1 MVVTNSKT
9 IIDRQH
15 EEKNLFIETLSQW
28 PNISWAC
35 GKTDIPRSTI
45 YRWQNEDMHF
55 KERIKTAIKTSIACV
70 NDKAEA
76 NIISAINNCDIK
88 CSKYW
93 LEHHKENYAPNGII
107 HGKYKTED
115 ELDFA
120 EKVHKNLSGYK
131 ETIW

>member
-1 MVVTNSKT
+1 MGSNSKT

-15 EEKNLFIETLSQW
+15 EEKDLFIETLSQL

-45 YRWQNEDMHF
+45 YRWQSEDMSF
-55 KERIKTAIKTSIACV
+55 KERVKTAIRSSIASV

-76 NIISAINNCDIK
+76 NIISAINNGDTK

-93 LEHHKENYAPNGII
+93 LEHHKENYAPNGTI
-107 HGKYKTED
+107 HGDHKTED
-115 ELDFA
+115 ELGFT
-120 EKVHKNLSGYK
+120 EKFQRNLLGQK
-131 ETIW
+131 EIIW